1 MIIFE
6 TKDQLLEF
14 TPLNNG
20 KAQYAINYHDFGN
33 LESLVE
39 RIISYDELN
48 WLIERMKD
56 GKYSMG
62 YLK

>member
-6 TKDQLLEF
+6 INDQLLEF

-20 KAQYAINYHDFGN
+20 KAQYRVNYHDFGN

-39 RIISYDELN
+39 IIISYDRLN
-48 WLIERMKD
+48 WLIDRMKE